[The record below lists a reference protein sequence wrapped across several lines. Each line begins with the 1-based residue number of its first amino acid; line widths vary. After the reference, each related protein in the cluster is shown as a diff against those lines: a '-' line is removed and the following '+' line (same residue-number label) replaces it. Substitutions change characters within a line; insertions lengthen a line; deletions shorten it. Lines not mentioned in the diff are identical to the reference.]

1 MENRGAEAAGEPKIK
16 KFEMDSEGKH
26 ELSSN
31 RNNKT
36 KPKKKRHSWIP
47 RFPCARLDDDDDVAV
62 AEKPDAGGLEV
73 SNAKDQSAAHLIVMV
88 NGIIGRFGV
97 ACKKMFS

>member
-1 MENRGAEAAGEPKIK
+1 MENRGAEDAGEPKIQ
-16 KFEMDSEGKH
+16 KFEMDSEGKD

-47 RFPCARLDDDDDVAV
+47 RFPCTRLDDDDDDVV
-62 AEKPDAGGLEV
+62 VGEKPDAGGLEV

-97 ACKKMFS
+97 A